1 MFGLSRKEKF
11 LKAIRANDIRAMENL
26 RFPAPHHEP
35 PWKIT
40 EHNLEFALE
49 AIIHGDQKTLK
60 YLHSHGI
67 NFKFKNFGGMN
78 ALMMAVAD
86 GNMQAFDYFMD
97 SGWFK
102 INAKD
107 KMNRTALYHA
117 CANNAPS
124 EIVEKLCAAGAQ
136 LNIRCKHTKTTALM
150 VVCQAKKSA
159 NRNKCIEILCK
170 AGAQV
175 NLKDAKGKSAI
186 YHLFDYNRDFATA
199 RLLIRYGANL
209 EDAATHFVH
218 LNNLV
223 IDDPSLYT
231 DLKEATKFF
240 NFAKK
245 RYAEQNGTI
254 NEQAPKNKTTY
265 EALSDDEL
273 LITKTAANGMTLT
286 SLFNFQSQDRVR
298 TRYMPGYEPQEDK
311 TDFFKI
317 SDKHLKKMFNTL
329 KGLGAKPSSA
339 YFKPA
344 APRKRVER
352 LDLNFPDSL

>member
-1 MFGLSRKEKF
+1 MFGLSKKEKF

-35 PWKIT
+35 PWKIK
-40 EHNLEFALE
+40 EHSLEFAFE
-49 AIIHGDQKTLK
+49 AICRGNLRTLK
-60 YLHSHGI
+60 YLKGHGI
-67 NFKFKNFGGMN
+67 NFKFKNFGGAN
-78 ALMMAVAD
+78 ALMMAAEL
-86 GNMQAFDYFMD
+86 GNVEAFDYFLN

-124 EIVEKLCAAGAQ
+124 EIIEKLCAADAQ
-136 LNIRCKHTKTTALM
+136 LNIREQHSKTTALM

-175 NLKDAKGKSAI
+175 NLKDAKGRSAI
-186 YHLFDYNRDFATA
+186 YHLFGYSHDFETA

-245 RYAEQNGTI
+245 HYAEQSGAP
-254 NEQAPKNKTTY
+254 NEQVPKNKTTY
-265 EALSDDEL
+265 QALSDDEL

-329 KGLGAKPSSA
+329 KKLGAKPSSA

-344 APRKRVER
+344 APRKKVER